1 MSVQT
6 AVAGSEVNTASHA
19 SFDVVTLCQQA
30 RIASRQL
37 AQLGEGEKNQ
47 LLLDMADGLEAATAE
62 ILQQNQIDMQNAV
75 ANNVSEAMQDRL
87 LLTAERIQSLAGAVR
102 QIASLPDPVGQI
114 RQLAPRPNGIQVGK
128 MRIPLGVIAMI
139 YEARPNV
146 TADAGAL
153 CLKSGNAVILRGG
166 REALNSSLAIAKVL
180 QQVLVAHQ
188 INPAAISVLPNPDRD
203 LLLKLLQQDSY
214 VDLVIPRGGEGLIRF
229 VSDNSRIPVI
239 QHYKGI
245 CHLFVDKAADL
256 DKALA
261 LLLNGKTQ
269 RPGVCNALETLLVHA
284 DVAATFL
291 PMAEAALKV
300 KSVDMYGCERTLEYL
315 PGASAAAADQFDT
328 EYLRLALSVK
338 VVDNFAGAVAHIE
351 QHSSGHTEVICTQD
365 ISRAQR
371 FIKQVN
377 SAVVMVNASSRFSD
391 GGELGLGAEIGIST
405 SKLHAYGPMGLESL
419 TTEKYIVIGDGQ
431 VRA

>member
-1 MSVQT
+1 MTINTST
-6 AVAGSEVNTASHA
+6 ATAS
-19 SFDVVTLCQQA
+19 SFDVVALCQQA
-30 RIASRQL
+30 KIASRQL

-47 LLLDMADGLEAATAE
+47 LLLAMADALIAATPE
-62 ILQQNQIDMQNAV
+62 ILQQNQIDMTNAV
-75 ANNVSEAMQDRL
+75 ANQLAEAMQDRL
-87 LLTAERIQSLAGAVR
+87 LLTVERLQTLAAAVR
-102 QIASLPDPVGQI
+102 QIANLPDPVGQI

-166 REALNSSLAIAKVL
+166 REALHSSLAIAKVL
-180 QQVLVAHQ
+180 QQVLVEHQ
-188 INPAAISVLPNPDRD
+188 INPAAISVLPVPDRD
-203 LLLKLLQQDSY
+203 ILLHLLQQDSY

-245 CHLFVDKAADL
+245 CHLFVDKAADV

-284 DVAATFL
+284 DIADTFL
-291 PMAEAALKV
+291 PMAGAALSAKNV
-300 KSVDMYGCERTLEYL
+300 EIYGCARSLQQL
-315 PGASAAAADQFDT
+315 PTATAATADQFDI
-328 EYLRLALSVK
+328 EYLRLAMSVK
-338 VVDNFAGAVAHIE
+338 VVDNFAAAVAHIE

-371 FIKQVN
+371 FIKQIN

-431 VRA
+431 VRS

>member
-1 MSVQT
+1 MSSDT
-6 AVAGSEVNTASHA
+6 TLNAAAT
-19 SFDVVTLCQQA
+19 FDVVALCQQA

-37 AQLGEGEKNQ
+37 AQMGEGEKNQ
-47 LLLDMADGLEAATAE
+47 LLLAMADALETATAE
-62 ILQQNQIDMQNAV
+62 ILQQNQLDMQNAV
-75 ANNVSEAMQDRL
+75 ANQLAEAMQDRL
-87 LLTAERIQSLAGAVR
+87 LLTGERIQSLAVAVR

-188 INPAAISVLPNPDRD
+188 VNPAAISVLPVPDRD
-203 LLLKLLQQDSY
+203 ILLQLLQQDSY

-245 CHLFVDKAADL
+245 CHLFVDKAADF

-284 DVAATFL
+284 DIAEKFI
-291 PMAEAALKV
+291 PRAEAALSDKNV
-300 KSVDMYGCERTLEYL
+300 ELYACERSLQHL
-315 PGASAAAADQFDT
+315 PGANAAAADQFDT
-328 EYLRLALSVK
+328 EYLRLAMSVK
-338 VVDNFAGAVAHIE
+338 IVDNFAAAVAHIE

-431 VRA
+431 VRS

>member
-1 MSVQT
+1 MTTQ
-6 AVAGSEVNTASHA
+6 NQ
-19 SFDVVTLCQQA
+19 FDVVTLCQAA
-30 RIASRQL
+30 RQASRQL
-37 AQLGEGEKNQ
+37 AQLSESEKNK
-47 LLLDMADGLEAATAE
+47 LLLAMADGLIAATPQ
-62 ILQQNQIDMQNAV
+62 ILAANAV
-75 ANNVSEAMQDRL
+75 DMENARTNNLASAMQDRL
-87 LLTAERIQSLAGAVR
+87 LLTEARLQQLAQAVR
-102 QIASLPDPVGQI
+102 HIAALPDPVGQI
-114 RQLAPRPNGIQVGK
+114 RHLQPRPNGIQVGK

-166 REALNSSLAIAKVL
+166 REALQSSLAIADVL
-180 QQVLVAHQ
+180 QQVLRAHQ
-188 INPAAISVLPNPDRD
+188 INPAAISVLPDPDRAV
-203 LLLKLLQQDSY
+203 LLTLLQQQST

-229 VSDNSRIPVI
+229 VSEHSKIPVI

-245 CHLFVDKAADL
+245 CHLFIDKAADVT
-256 DKALA
+256 KGLA

-269 RPGVCNALETLLVHA
+269 RPGVCNALETLLVHQ
-284 DVAATFL
+284 DIAAEFL
-291 PMAEAALKV
+291 PIAAKALAAAEV
-300 KSVDMYGCERTLEYL
+300 QVYGCEQAIAYFADAHA
-315 PGASAAAADQFDT
+315 ASPSQFDT
-328 EYLRLALSVK
+328 EYLSLALSVR
-338 VVDNFAGAVAHIE
+338 VVSDFAQAVAHIE

-371 FIKQVN
+371 FIKVIN

-431 VRA
+431 VRV

>member
-1 MSVQT
+1 MTTQ
-6 AVAGSEVNTASHA
+6 NQ
-19 SFDVVTLCQQA
+19 FDVVALCQAA
-30 RIASRQL
+30 RQASRQL
-37 AQLGEGEKNQ
+37 AQLSESEKNK
-47 LLLDMADGLEAATAE
+47 LLLAMADGLIAATPQ
-62 ILQQNQIDMQNAV
+62 ILAANAV
-75 ANNVSEAMQDRL
+75 DMENARTNNLASAMQDRL
-87 LLTAERIQSLAGAVR
+87 LLTEARLQQLAQAVR
-102 QIASLPDPVGQI
+102 QIAALPDPVGQI
-114 RQLAPRPNGIQVGK
+114 RHLQPRPNGIQVGK

-166 REALNSSLAIAKVL
+166 REALQSSLAIADVL
-180 QQVLVAHQ
+180 QQVLRAHQ
-188 INPAAISVLPNPDRD
+188 INPAAISVLPDPDRAV
-203 LLLKLLQQDSY
+203 LLTLLQQQST

-229 VSDNSRIPVI
+229 VSEHSKIPVI

-245 CHLFVDKAADL
+245 CHLFIDKAADVT
-256 DKALA
+256 KGLA

-269 RPGVCNALETLLVHA
+269 RPGVCNALETLLVHQ
-284 DVAATFL
+284 DIAAEFL
-291 PMAEAALKV
+291 PIAAKALAAAEV
-300 KSVDMYGCERTLEYL
+300 QVYGCEQAIAYFADAHA
-315 PGASAAAADQFDT
+315 ASPSQFDT
-328 EYLRLALSVK
+328 EYLSLALSVR
-338 VVDNFAGAVAHIE
+338 VVSDFAQAVAHIE

-371 FIKQVN
+371 FIKVIN

-431 VRA
+431 VRV

>member
-1 MSVQT
+1 MSVATQT
-6 AVAGSEVNTASHA
+6 SHD
-19 SFDVVTLCQQA
+19 SGDFDVVALCRQA
-30 RIASRQL
+30 RAASRQL
-37 AQLGEGEKNQ
+37 AQLSELQKNAI
-47 LLLDMADGLEAATAE
+47 LLDIAQALTSATADILAANALDMAAAR
-62 ILQQNQIDMQNAV
+62 DKDV
-75 ANNVSEAMQDRL
+75 APAMQDRL
-87 LLTAERIQSLAGAVR
+87 LLTPARVESLAAAVR
-102 QIASLPDPVGQI
+102 QIAALADPVGQI
-114 RQLAPRPNGIQVGK
+114 RQLAPRPNGIQVGR

-166 REALNSSLAIAKVL
+166 REALHSSLAIAKVL
-180 QQVLVAHQ
+180 QQVLQQHGVD
-188 INPAAISVLPNPDRD
+188 PAAISVLPDPDRAI
-203 LLLKLLQQDSY
+203 LLQLLQQDSY

-239 QHYKGI
+239 QHYKGV
-245 CHLFVDKAADL
+245 CHLFIDKAADSA
-256 DKALA
+256 KALA

-269 RPGVCNALETLLVHA
+269 RPGVCNALETLLVHQ
-284 DVAATFL
+284 DVAPTFL
-291 PMAEAALKV
+291 PL
-300 KSVDMYGCERTLEYL
+300 
-315 PGASAAAADQFDT
+315 AAAALAEHAVQVYACPDSLAHFPTGLVAGPAQFDT
-328 EYLRLALSVK
+328 EYLALALSVR
-338 VVDNFAGAVAHIE
+338 VVPDFAAAVAHIE

-371 FIKQVN
+371 FLKQIN

>member
-1 MSVQT
+1 MNSTATGQT
-6 AVAGSEVNTASHA
+6 T
-19 SFDVVTLCQQA
+19 FDVVALCQQA
-30 RIASRQL
+30 RVASRQL
-37 AQLGEGEKNQ
+37 AQMGEGEKN
-47 LLLDMADGLEAATAE
+47 LLLHAMADALIAATPE

-75 ANNVSEAMQDRL
+75 ANQLAEAMQDRL
-87 LLTAERIQSLAGAVR
+87 LLTEARIQTLAAAVR
-102 QIASLPDPVGQI
+102 QIANLPDPVGQV

-166 REALNSSLAIAKVL
+166 REALHSSLAIAKVL
-180 QQVLVAHQ
+180 QQVLLAHQ
-188 INPAAISVLPNPDRD
+188 VNPAAISVLPVPDRD
-203 LLLKLLQQDSY
+203 VLLQLLQQDRD

-229 VSDNSRIPVI
+229 VSEHSRIPVI

-245 CHLFVDKAADL
+245 CHLFVDKAADVE
-256 DKALA
+256 KALA

-284 DVAATFL
+284 DIAATFL
-291 PMAEAALKV
+291 PLAGAALQAKNV
-300 KSVDMYGCERTLEYL
+300 EIYGCAKTLQHL
-315 PGASAAAADQFDT
+315 PTVIAAAAEQFDT
-328 EYLRLALSVK
+328 EYLRLAMSVK
-338 VVDNFAGAVAHIE
+338 VVDNFADAVAHIE

-371 FIKQVN
+371 FIKQIN

-431 VRA
+431 VRL